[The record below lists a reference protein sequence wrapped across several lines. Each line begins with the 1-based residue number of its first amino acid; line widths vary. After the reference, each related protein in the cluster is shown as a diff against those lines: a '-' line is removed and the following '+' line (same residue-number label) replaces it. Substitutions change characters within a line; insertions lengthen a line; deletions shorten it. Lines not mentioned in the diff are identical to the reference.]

1 MLVHLHLS
9 ACLFETC
16 CRLELGWAFP
26 SWRSVCQVCTHPPIP
41 PHLSLHQCS
50 MHILYRW
57 WFIFSK
63 YMACSPLVFF
73 FFFLPVAFYTLLGF
87 IQMSIWAKGKHRA
100 YSREFKDYPS
110 LRMAIIPL
118 ILWQWLKHAPLQ
130 HTTAV
135 YLLPTGVSLS
145 TEAAAA
151 ESSTMLFFSFF
162 TNEWSERSGIG
173 SNNIMAIY
181 WRI

>member
-73 FFFLPVAFYTLLGF
+73 IFFFQWLFTHC
-87 IQMSIWAKGKHRA
+87 WASFRWASGPKGSTEPTA
-100 YSREFKDYPS
+100 GS
-110 LRMAIIPL
+110 LRTIPASEWPSSPWFSDSGWNMHHCSIRRL
-118 ILWQWLKHAPLQ
+118 YIYSLQVCHLALK
-130 HTTAV
+130 
-135 YLLPTGVSLS
+135 LLLLS
-145 TEAAAA
+145 PA
-151 ESSTMLFFSFF
+151 LCFSFLF
-162 TNEWSERSGIG
+162 SLMNEVRGVG
-173 SNNIMAIY
+173 
-181 WRI
+181 